1 MMSGGRPTANPS
13 VPDMNDHRLQA
24 FIPDLVRLGGE
35 TRLGAGAVLFREG
48 DPGDSV
54 AVLLEGLL
62 EVVHEAPD
70 GEEAVLRT
78 LEPGTVVGEMAAVS
92 DGRTR
97 SATVRA
103 RTACRVVKV
112 PALQFRELLKQQPEL
127 LLELYLIQVDRVRGL
142 TRQVAGTHHHR
153 SITDP
158 VTHVYNFAFFKERL
172 ELEIGRA
179 RQTKDPVALALF
191 ELDHFEPY
199 SDRNGEKEA
208 QAALITVAEIL
219 KGASRRGDIVAR
231 YGSKEFVALLY
242 GTPRDEAIAF
252 AEAVRGFVAS
262 RKFPGGE
269 EQPGG
274 HLTVSAGVAIYPIDA
289 RTDEELVKA
298 ADICLYQAIE
308 GGRNLVKSGAG
319 AA

>member
-1 MMSGGRPTANPS
+1 MMSRGHPEAVPARPKVT
-13 VPDMNDHRLQA
+13 DQRLQA

-35 TRLGAGAVLFREG
+35 TRLGAGAVLYREG

-54 AVLLEGLL
+54 AVLLDGLL

-78 LEPGTVVGEMAAVS
+78 LEPGAVVGEMAAVS

-103 RTACRVVKV
+103 RTACRLVKV
-112 PALQFRELLKQQPEL
+112 PAGQFRELLKQQPEL

-153 SITDP
+153 TITDP
-158 VTHVYNFAFFKERL
+158 VTHVYNFAFFRERL
-172 ELEIGRA
+172 ELELGRA
-179 RQTKDPVALALF
+179 RQTQDPVSLALF
-191 ELDHFEPY
+191 EIDHFEQY
-199 SDRNGEKEA
+199 AEANGEKEGH
-208 QAALITVAEIL
+208 AALVTVAEIL

-231 YGSKEFVALLY
+231 YGSKQFVALLY
-242 GTPRDEAIAF
+242 GTASDEALAF

-262 RKFPGGE
+262 RSFPGGE
-269 EQPGG
+269 AQPGG
-274 HLTVSAGVAIYPIDA
+274 HVTVSAGVATFPKDA
-289 RTDEELVKA
+289 RADEELVKA
-298 ADICLYQAIE
+298 ADIYLYQAQE
-308 GGRNLVKSGAG
+308 AGRNRVKSGAD

>member
-1 MMSGGRPTANPS
+1 
-13 VPDMNDHRLQA
+13 VNDQRLQA

-35 TRLGAGAVLFREG
+35 TRLGSGAVLFREG

-78 LEPGTVVGEMAAVS
+78 LEAGAVVGEMAAVS
-92 DGRTR
+92 HGRTR

-103 RTACRVVKV
+103 RTACRLVKV
-112 PALQFRELLKQQPEL
+112 EAAQFRELLTQKPDL
-127 LLELYLIQVDRVRGL
+127 LLELYLLQVDRVRGL
-142 TRQVAGTHHHR
+142 TRQVAGTHRHR
-153 SITDP
+153 TITDP

-179 RQTKDPVALALF
+179 RQTQDPVSLAIF
-191 ELDHFEPY
+191 EVDHFEHY
-199 SDRNGEKEA
+199 TETNGTPEA

-231 YGSKEFVALLY
+231 YGGDEFVALLY
-242 GTPRDEAIAF
+242 GTPHDEAVAF
-252 AEAVRGFVAS
+252 AESVRMFVES
-262 RKFPGGE
+262 RSFPGGDQ
-269 EQPGG
+269 QPGG
-274 HLTVSAGVAIYPIDA
+274 HLTLSAGVATYPADA
-289 RTDEELVKA
+289 RSDEDLIKA
-298 ADICLYQAIE
+298 ADILLYQAKE
-308 GGRNLVKSGAG
+308 GGRNRVASGA
-319 AA
+319 A